1 MTNNTK
7 KDLKP
12 IRNRSFLNKDFNDF
26 RSQLLDYAKVHFPDR
41 IQDFSE
47 SSLGGLFLDMAAYVG
62 DTMSFYLDHQFR
74 ELDPETA
81 VERLNIERLAR
92 NAGIKI
98 EGAAP
103 AVAGVTF
110 IIKVPSEKQGLV
122 YQPQT
127 TALPTIKKNSIVES
141 DNDITFSLVEDIDFS
156 ETNEQGK
163 LLADLKVFESNT
175 DGSPKTY
182 LVSRVGQ
189 CVSGERVV
197 ETVVIPDTF
206 LPFRTT
212 TLSNADVSE
221 VIDVRDLEGNIYYEV
236 DSLSQDTVFKATSNL
251 ADDNKVVGDSLSIIP
266 APYRF
271 VKETTTTT
279 GLTTLRFGSG
289 RADIL
294 DGDIIPDPSDLAL
307 PLFGRRTFSKFTI
320 DPSNLLKTKTLG
332 ISPTGT
338 TLTIQYRS
346 GGGLDNNVS
355 SESILTTSELTVI
368 FPGAPSARV
377 AGNVRASFA
386 VVNEQPAA
394 GGEDAITIEEIRAKI
409 GSARNM
415 QNRIVTKQDLLA
427 RIYMMPSNFGR
438 VFRAGVSKNSRNP
451 LATNLYITNR
461 DASGYLIISPDTL
474 KKNLTRFLNE
484 FRLVS
489 DAIDI
494 LDAKIVN
501 IGIDFEI
508 VVDPN
513 FNAES
518 VMSKAIDKLISYMN
532 IENFQIGQP
541 IRVSDLNNLV
551 YNIPGVVSVID
562 IKFVNKV
569 KTDDDS
575 NYSNVIYNL
584 SNNTRKGILY
594 PPEGGIFEVKNL
606 DIDIRG
612 TAS

>member
-1 MTNNTK
+1 LTNNTK

-127 TALPTIKKNSIVES
+127 TALPTIKRNSTVSS

-197 ETVVIPDTF
+197 ETAVIPDTF

-251 ADDNKVVGDSLSIIP
+251 ADDRKVVGDSRSIIP
-266 APYRF
+266 AAYRF

-279 GLTTLRFGSG
+279 GLTALRFGSG
-289 RADIL
+289 RADSL
-294 DGDIIPDPSDLAL
+294 DFDIIPDPSDLAL

-368 FPGAPSARV
+368 FPGAPSALV

-438 VFRAGVSKNSRNP
+438 VFRAGVSKNSKNP